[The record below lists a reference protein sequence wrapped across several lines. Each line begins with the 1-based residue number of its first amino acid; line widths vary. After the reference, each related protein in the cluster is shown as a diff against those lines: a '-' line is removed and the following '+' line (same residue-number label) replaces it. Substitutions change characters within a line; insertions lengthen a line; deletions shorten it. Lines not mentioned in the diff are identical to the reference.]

1 MKPDKVA
8 QRKNKSR
15 IPKSP
20 KHDSVMNMASSSPA
34 STSKSDICDITDKRY
49 VLEEIVNVDDVNI
62 NPDLDDLEIDLDP
75 AGALFQ
81 ITPALKL
88 TIEEE
93 FKICEAEAANDH
105 VVKSLFQTL
114 VENVPDFQESISLF
128 LYSKA
133 LGVSFD
139 ITPVTVLSW
148 MKKCKYATICKFTN
162 LFCMS
167 LLLHFKGSH
176 FQ

>member
-15 IPKSP
+15 KPKSP
-20 KHDSVMNMASSSPA
+20 KHDSGMNVASSSPT
-34 STSKSDICDITDKRY
+34 STSISDNCDITDKRY
-49 VLEEIVNVDDVNI
+49 VLEEIVNVDDVNL
-62 NPDLDDLEIDLDP
+62 DLDDLEIDLDP

-139 ITPVTVLSW
+139 ITPGTVLSW
-148 MKKCKYATICKFTN
+148 MEQCKYATISKFSI
-162 LFCMS
+162 FHCMS
-167 LLLHFKGSH
+167 DLLFLKGGH

>member
-15 IPKSP
+15 KPKSP
-20 KHDSVMNMASSSPA
+20 KHDFGMNIASSSPT
-34 STSKSDICDITDKRY
+34 STPISDNCDITDKRY
-49 VLEEIVNVDDVNI
+49 VLEEIVYVDDDNI

-93 FKICEAEAANDH
+93 VKICEVEAANDH

-114 VENVPDFQESISLF
+114 IENVPNFQESISLF

-139 ITPVTVLSW
+139 ITPGTVLSW
-148 MKKCKYATICKFTN
+148 MEQCKYATICKFSI
-162 LFCMS
+162 FYCMS
-167 LLLHFKGSH
+167 DLLYLKGGH

>member
-34 STSKSDICDITDKRY
+34 STSNSDICDITDKRY
-49 VLEEIVNVDDVNI
+49 FLEEIVNVDDVNL
-62 NPDLDDLEIDLDP
+62 DLDDLEIDLDP

-81 ITPALKL
+81 ITPVLKL

-148 MKKCKYATICKFTN
+148 MKKCKYATICKFSI
-162 LFCMS
+162 FYCMS
-167 LLLHFKGSH
+167 DLFYLKGGH